1 VFSVRELDSNRDSQV
16 LADLVIALQNYERL
30 FEPERPEGFAMAQA
44 YLALMRARCGKWDGK
59 VFVAEE
65 EAQVVG
71 FVCVWA
77 RVPSEEPNDDPS
89 EHAFVSDLVVEPAH
103 RHRGVGRTLMSAA
116 EDYARARGARRI
128 RLRVLARN
136 TAARGFY
143 ESMNY
148 VERDIELEK
157 CLERSRVRN
166 ESA

>member
-1 VFSVRELDSNRDSQV
+1 
-16 LADLVIALQNYERL
+16 
-30 FEPERPEGFAMAQA
+30 
-44 YLALMRARCGKWDGK
+44 
-59 VFVAEE
+59 
-65 EAQVVG
+65 
-71 FVCVWA
+71 
-77 RVPSEEPNDDPS
+77 
-89 EHAFVSDLVVEPAH
+89 
-103 RHRGVGRTLMSAA
+103 MSAA